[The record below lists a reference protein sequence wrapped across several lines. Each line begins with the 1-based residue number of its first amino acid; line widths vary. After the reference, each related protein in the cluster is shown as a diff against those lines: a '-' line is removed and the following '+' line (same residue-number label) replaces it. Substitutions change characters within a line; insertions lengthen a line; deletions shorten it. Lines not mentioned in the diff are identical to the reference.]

1 MKGRKTLEINP
12 EHPIVQAL
20 KDKVDSDASGAK
32 VSAPTLYLPLDSS
45 AKSQRCCWVPVF
57 SVHWS
62 LQALATAT
70 WAANCISTGVQECL
84 SLLLCCQQHTATAF
98 EPTPLLCLQ
107 AVAELMY
114 DTALVTSGFS
124 VDNPRE
130 FAQRIYSMVGL
141 AVNADPARA
150 DAAASVSSAEPV
162 QAEVVD
168 PSDPWKSS

>member
-45 AKSQRCCWVPVF
+45 ARCQRCCWCLCLVYIGACRR
-57 SVHWS
+57 W
-62 LQALATAT
+62 LQLHGLQTASQQVSR
-70 WAANCISTGVQECL
+70 NL
-84 SLLLCCQQHTATAF
+84 SLLLCCQQHAATAS
-98 EPTPLLCLQ
+98 EPMPLTCLQ

-150 DAAASVSSAEPV
+150 DAAASASSAEPV